1 MRALLW
7 FGPGLLA
14 CSVYAETVPVTKN
27 DYAYGLPIEVSDE
40 AAIYRLAVPE
50 IVYTHLTKANFS
62 DLRVFNAAGE
72 VVPHSLRQP
81 AAPQV
86 EEGEPLV
93 VPFFPYAVIKPG
105 AHSPVLVQVAINDQG
120 TVVSSSASEKTAGE
134 ERVSA
139 YLIDVSALES
149 MPSRL
154 AFSWKSPEDS
164 FVARVSI
171 EGSDDLGHWNTL
183 VSQASL
189 VRLFFAD
196 RELGRREI
204 ELPDR
209 ARAYQYLK
217 INWPATTDGV
227 RLTEVQAW
235 LTQET
240 EPAEPVWIE
249 LTGAAVADESGVFEY
264 GSRGHFPIEWAEVV
278 LPEANSLVDI
288 KLLSREEDPGSWQ
301 TRYTGSFY
309 RLQIDG
315 ASLASEPA
323 RFSRVNNPFWRLEA
337 VSDLSG
343 LGATVPVLRLG
354 YTPHQ
359 LHFLARGE
367 PPFVLAFGSYAA
379 AAGQGQINAL
389 LARIDEEKSDTFVGV
404 AHAGEMITLGGKER
418 LQAPPAP
425 FPWQRV
431 LLWSV
436 LVIGVFVLGTMAWR
450 LGKQMK

>member
-1 MRALLW
+1 MKALLW
-7 FGPGLLA
+7 FGLGLLA

-27 DYAYGLPIEVSDE
+27 DYAYGLPVEVSGE

-50 IVYTHLTKANFS
+50 SVYAHLIKKDFS
-62 DLRVFNAAGE
+62 DLRVFNAGGE
-72 VVPHSLRQP
+72 VVPHSLQRP
-81 AAPQV
+81 DVPQV
-86 EEGEPLV
+86 DESDPFV
-93 VPFFPYAVIKPG
+93 VPFFPYALIKPG
-105 AHSPVLVQVAINDQG
+105 DHSPVLVQVAINDQG
-120 TVVSSSASEKTAGE
+120 TVVSSSASKKTEGE

-139 YLIDVSALES
+139 YLVDVSALEA
-149 MPSRL
+149 MPSKL
-154 AFSWKSPEDS
+154 AFSWESPEDS
-164 FVARVSI
+164 FVAHVSI

-189 VRLFFAD
+189 VRLYFAG

-209 ARAYQYLK
+209 AYKYLK
-217 INWPATTDGV
+217 LNWPAATDGV

-235 LTQET
+235 LSPKA
-240 EPAEPVWIE
+240 EPVVPVWIE
-249 LTGAAVADESGVFEY
+249 LAGEAVADEPDIFEY
-264 GSRGHFPIEWAEVV
+264 ASRGHFPVEWAEVV
-278 LPEANSLVDI
+278 MSEANSLVDV
-288 KLLSREEDPGSWQ
+288 KLLSRDEETAPWH
-301 TRYTGSFY
+301 TRHSGSFY
-309 RLQIDG
+309 RLQVDG

-323 RFSRVNNPFWRLEA
+323 RFSRVNDPHWRLEA

-343 LGATVPVLRLG
+343 LGAAVPLLRLG

-367 PPFVLAFGSYAA
+367 PPFVLAFGAHEAA
-379 AAGQGQINAL
+379 PGQGQINTL
-389 LARIDEEKSDTFVGV
+389 LARIDEEESDAFIGE
-404 AHAGEMITLGGKER
+404 ARAGDMITLGGKDR
-418 LQAPPAP
+418 LQAPPTP
-425 FPWQRV
+425 FPWQQV

>member
-7 FGPGLLA
+7 FGLGLLA
-14 CSVYAETVPVTKN
+14 SSVGAVNKPVLKN

-40 AAIYRLAVPE
+40 AAIYRLPVPE
-50 IVYTHLTKANFS
+50 VVYTYLIKADFS

-72 VVPHSLRQP
+72 VVPHSLQRGDE
-81 AAPQV
+81 PQV
-86 EEGEPLV
+86 DEGEPLV

-105 AHSPVLVQVAINDQG
+105 VHSPVLVQVAINDQG
-120 TVVSSSASEKTAGE
+120 TVVSSSASEKTEGE

-139 YLIDVSALES
+139 YLIDVSALEA

-154 AFSWKSPEDS
+154 AFSWESPEDS
-164 FVARVSI
+164 FVAHVSI
-171 EGSDDLGHWNTL
+171 EGSDDLSHWNTL

-204 ELPDR
+204 DLPDR
-209 ARAYQYLK
+209 TYKYLK
-217 INWPATTDGV
+217 LNWPAATDGM

-235 LTQET
+235 LSQKA
-240 EPAEPVWIE
+240 EPVEPVWIE
-249 LTGAAVADESGVFEY
+249 LTGAAVEDEEDVFEY
-264 GSRGHFPIEWAEVV
+264 HSRGHLPVEWAEVV
-278 LPEANSLVDI
+278 LPEANSLVDV
-288 KLLSREEDPGSWQ
+288 KLLSREEESAPWHA
-301 TRYTGSFY
+301 RYTGSFY
-309 RLQIDG
+309 RLQVDG

-323 RFSRVNNPFWRLEA
+323 GFTQVNNPLWRLEA

-343 LGATVPVLRLG
+343 LGAAVPVLRLG
-354 YTPHQ
+354 YTPHL

-367 PPFVLAFGSYAA
+367 QPFVLAFGAHEA

-389 LARIDEEKSDTFVGV
+389 LARIDAEKSDTFVGE
-404 AHAGEMITLGGKER
+404 AYAGEMITLGGKER

-431 LLWSV
+431 MLWSV
-436 LVIGVFVLGTMAWR
+436 LVIGVFVLGMMAWR
-450 LGKQMK
+450 LGKQLK

>member
-7 FGPGLLA
+7 FGLGLLA
-14 CSVYAETVPVTKN
+14 SGACADNMPVTKN
-27 DYAYGLPIEVSDE
+27 DYAYGLPIVISDE
-40 AAIYRLAVPE
+40 ASIYRLAVPE
-50 IVYTHLTKANFS
+50 VVYTHLVKEDLS

-72 VVPHSLRQP
+72 IVPHSLRRPDQP
-81 AAPQV
+81 QAD
-86 EEGEPLV
+86 EGEPLV
-93 VPFFPYAVIKPG
+93 LPFFPYAVIKPG
-105 AHSPVLVQVAINDQG
+105 THSPVLVQIAINDQG
-120 TVVSSSASEKTAGE
+120 TVVNSSSSEKTEGE

-139 YLIDVSALES
+139 YLIDISALGTI
-149 MPSRL
+149 PSKL
-154 AFSWKSPEDS
+154 AFSWGSPEDS

-171 EGSDDLGHWNTL
+171 EGSDDLSHWNTL

-209 ARAYQYLK
+209 TYKYLK

-235 LTQET
+235 LSQN
-240 EPAEPVWIE
+240 AEPVEPVWVE
-249 LTGAAVADESGVFEY
+249 LAGVAVADEPGLFEY
-264 GSRGHFPIEWAEVV
+264 SSKGHLPVEWAEVV
-278 LPEANSLVDI
+278 LPEVNSLVDV
-288 KLLSREEDPGSWQ
+288 KLLSREEEADSWQ
-301 TRYTGSFY
+301 IRYTGSFY
-309 RLQIDG
+309 RLRVEG
-315 ASLASEPA
+315 ANLASESA
-323 RFSRVNNPFWRLEA
+323 RFSLVNNPLWQLEA
-337 VSDLSG
+337 VSGLSG
-343 LGATVPVLRLG
+343 LGVAVPVLRLG
-354 YTPHQ
+354 YTPHE

-367 PPFVLAFGSYAA
+367 PPFILAFGAHEA

-389 LARIDEEKSDTFVGV
+389 LGRIDEEESDTFVGEARV
-404 AHAGEMITLGGKER
+404 GELITLGGKEK
-418 LQAPPAP
+418 LQVPPAV

-436 LVIGVFVLGTMAWR
+436 LVIGVLVLGTMAWR